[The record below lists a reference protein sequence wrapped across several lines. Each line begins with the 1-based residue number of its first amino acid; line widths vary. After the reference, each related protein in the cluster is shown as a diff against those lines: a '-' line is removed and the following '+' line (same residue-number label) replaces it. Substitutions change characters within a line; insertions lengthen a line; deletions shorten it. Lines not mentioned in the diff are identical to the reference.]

1 MAAFAQ
7 QWQSCYSYSMVHKP
21 EIFTT
26 AFYRTLPTCALD
38 SYECPDTL
46 AHALVLASSMG
57 SPPASLI
64 RVQTVFLLRPIS
76 ALVFISRHQ
85 LPHSTETLWPI
96 CGIRTMGL
104 WRASKFRL
112 SIVSIHH
119 GHWTLNGF
127 AFKNQYDISKTKQK
141 NYMNSAPFPLKICF

>member
-7 QWQSCYSYSMVHKP
+7 QWQNYYSYPVVHKP
-21 EIFTT
+21 GIFT
-26 AFYRTLPTCALD
+26 AALYRTLPTCALD
-38 SYECPDTL
+38 TL
-46 AHALVLASSMG
+46 CSRVFAHALVPGNSMG

-85 LPHSTETLWPI
+85 LPHPTETLWPI

-141 NYMNSAPFPLKICF
+141 KWHEFSSFSP